1 MCPKP
6 AIPAIAG
13 LTLRSL
19 MVEIPFTNCIA
30 TVMHTYMVYIK
41 ETVKQLCMS
50 C

>member
-30 TVMHTYMVYIK
+30 TVTSTPTWYI
-41 ETVKQLCMS
+41 
-50 C
+50 